1 MSTKDTQFLKGAF
14 ALSLSTLL
22 VKILGAMYRIPLY
35 SMLGSEGIG
44 LYQMAYPIYVVLLGV
59 SSTGLNVAISKVVA
73 ERWALRKWSG
83 ARAVFR
89 VSMTLMVILGL
100 LASLTLFGLSG
111 WISQNMAK
119 DPRSRLSIMAIS
131 PALFVAAILSA
142 FRGWF
147 QGIEEM
153 GAPAISQ
160 VVEQVAR
167 LLTVFLLG
175 NLLLSR
181 GIEHAAAGAT
191 FGAVVG
197 AAVGVVYIAAVYF
210 AKAKTWNS
218 DDSDVGESY
227 LSIVREISSIAAPL
241 SIASAVFGITEIV
254 DLGLVPRRLQVA
266 GFSVEQA
273 TELWGQLSG
282 GAFSILNL
290 GSIFSG
296 VQVAF
301 VPSISA
307 AAALRDREG
316 INRRVKKGLA
326 ITSALALPAALGLY
340 VLAVPIP
347 TLLFGEPE
355 IGRILKSL
363 APAFYFFALQQVTAG
378 ILQGIGKIKVPLINL
393 GFAAIVKAVLTYKL
407 VAVPS
412 VGVVGAGIATS
423 FHFGVAALLNLLAIY
438 RELGNPI
445 DVLGLFKTSLAGA
458 LMAVLAG
465 FSYTRA
471 TLVMPE
477 KMATVVAIA
486 VAAFFYGVLALVLGA
501 VPLEDLKAMPIIG
514 SFVSRVSRK
523 RT

>member
-89 VSMTLMVILGL
+89 VSMALMVILGL

-227 LSIVREISSIAAPL
+227 LSIVR
-241 SIASAVFGITEIV
+241 
-254 DLGLVPRRLQVA
+254 
-266 GFSVEQA
+266 
-273 TELWGQLSG
+273 
-282 GAFSILNL
+282 
-290 GSIFSG
+290 
-296 VQVAF
+296 
-301 VPSISA
+301 
-307 AAALRDREG
+307 
-316 INRRVKKGLA
+316 
-326 ITSALALPAALGLY
+326 
-340 VLAVPIP
+340 
-347 TLLFGEPE
+347 
-355 IGRILKSL
+355 
-363 APAFYFFALQQVTAG
+363 
-378 ILQGIGKIKVPLINL
+378 
-393 GFAAIVKAVLTYKL
+393 
-407 VAVPS
+407 
-412 VGVVGAGIATS
+412 
-423 FHFGVAALLNLLAIY
+423 
-438 RELGNPI
+438 
-445 DVLGLFKTSLAGA
+445 
-458 LMAVLAG
+458 
-465 FSYTRA
+465 
-471 TLVMPE
+471 
-477 KMATVVAIA
+477 
-486 VAAFFYGVLALVLGA
+486 
-501 VPLEDLKAMPIIG
+501 
-514 SFVSRVSRK
+514 
-523 RT
+523 